1 MKSDPSNS
9 PPFFRKDFLGLAIRR
24 SGEGGGRKR
33 KLICF
38 CGREIVFVQLQID
51 PNVLKSATERNNCYL
66 PPPTIRQLKL
76 ATEVLAAVSPR
87 GGSGNFAK
95 QKSIADAQKLV
106 WLLTAC
112 SADVFFL
119 MYLSFQKNN
128 LRPHHVASPR
138 PLLREFPLIILG
150 RKRKQCLSERPPL
163 KPNPTSRNPS
173 EGCKEETLR
182 RKKLI

>member
-1 MKSDPSNS
+1 M
-9 PPFFRKDFLGLAIRR
+9 
-24 SGEGGGRKR
+24 
-33 KLICF
+33 
-38 CGREIVFVQLQID
+38 FVQLQID

-95 QKSIADAQKLV
+95 QKSIADAPKRV
-106 WLLTAC
+106 RLLTAC
-112 SADVFFL
+112 SAYVLFL
-119 MYLSFQKNN
+119 YIYFKKNN
-128 LRPHHVASPR
+128 LRPHRVASPR
-138 PLLREFPLIILG
+138 PFLREFPLIILG

-173 EGCKEETLR
+173 EGCKGGEETLN